1 MPGMILQILSFL
13 HNLTTMLFGIFISAF
28 FLGLRHNF
36 KNICTL
42 LLFSCFEGALYIC
55 VCPLFGADTADRLYA
70 LIIHLPLILFLTLYY
85 KFPALS
91 SCISVC
97 SAYLCCQL
105 SNWIGLLALAITD
118 LQWCYYLMRILI
130 TLVTY
135 LLLCTSVCRTTETI
149 FAKEKRE
156 LCIIGFLP
164 CAYYIFDYVCTKL
177 TNLLYSGNETI
188 VEFMGFAFCISYLC
202 FLFVYFREYENRQE
216 IKQYSDL
223 MEMRLSSIQKEI
235 EQVRKSEQM
244 LAILR
249 HDMRHHLSIIL
260 TQLRHDNTQQAID
273 YIREISNAYDDTV
286 ITSYCKDEM
295 INAVISIYQS
305 RFSDKGMAL
314 DCNICIGSS
323 LSCPDT
329 AVCTILSNAL
339 ENVMHAL
346 EKADIEDKRA
356 SLLMLQKRNHLLFQ
370 IENPL
375 QEIPKF
381 VDGMP
386 VSKQKGHGMGVKSIA
401 SYVEQLN
408 GTWQFSVADHSF
420 ILKIII

>member
-1 MPGMILQILSFL
+1 MLAMFLQILSFL

-28 FLGLRHNF
+28 FLGTKQNF
-36 KNICTL
+36 KNFCTL
-42 LLFSCFEGALYIC
+42 LSFSCFEGSLYIC
-55 VCPLFGADTADRLYA
+55 ICFLLGTATTDRLYA
-70 LIIHLPLILFLTLYY
+70 LIIHIPLILFLVLYY
-85 KFPALS
+85 EYSALS

-105 SNWIGLLALAITD
+105 SNWIGLLALALTGAP
-118 LQWCYYLMRILI
+118 WCYYAIRILT
-130 TLVTY
+130 TLATFF
-135 LLLCTSVCRTTETI
+135 LLCTYACHTTEAI

-164 CAYYIFDYVCTKL
+164 CAYYIFDYACTKL
-177 TNLLYSGNETI
+177 SDLLYSGNQTI
-188 VEFMGFAFCISYLC
+188 IEFMGFVFCISYLS

-223 MEMRLSSIQKEI
+223 VEMRLSSIQKEI

-249 HDMRHHLSIIL
+249 HDMRHHLNIIL

-273 YIREISNAYDDTV
+273 YIREISNAYDDTM
-286 ITSYCKDEM
+286 ITSYCKNEM
-295 INAVISIYQS
+295 VNSVISIYQS
-305 RFSDKGMAL
+305 RFSDKGIAL
-314 DCNICIGSS
+314 DCSISIGAN

-346 EKADIEDKRA
+346 EKTKLKDKRA
-356 SLLMLQKRNHLLFQ
+356 SLLMFQKRNHLLFQ
-370 IENPL
+370 IENPIE
-375 QEIPKF
+375 QIPKF

-386 VSKQKGHGMGVKSIA
+386 VSSQKGHGIGVKSIA
-401 SYVEQLN
+401 FYVDQLN
-408 GTWQFSVADHSF
+408 GTYHFSVSEHSF

>member
-1 MPGMILQILSFL
+1 MSLEVLSFL

-28 FLGLRHNF
+28 FLGLRHNS
-36 KNICTL
+36 KNVYTL
-42 LLFSCFEGALYIC
+42 LLFSCFEGALYIATSF
-55 VCPLFGADTADRLYA
+55 LLGADTADRLYA
-70 LIIHLPLILFLTLYY
+70 LIIHLPLILFLILYFKY
-85 KFPALS
+85 PVLS

-105 SNWIGLLALAITD
+105 SNWIGLLALAATGE
-118 LQWCYYLMRILI
+118 QWCYYLLRILT

-135 LLLCTSVCRTTETI
+135 FLLCTSVCRTTEAI

-164 CAYYIFDYVCTKL
+164 CVYYIFDYVCTKL
-177 TNLLYSGNETI
+177 SKLLYSGNETI

-223 MEMRLSSIQKEI
+223 MEIRLSSIQKEI
-235 EQVRKSEQM
+235 EQVRKSEHT

-249 HDMRHHLSIIL
+249 HDMRHHLNIIL
-260 TQLRHDNTQQAID
+260 TQLRHDNTRQAID
-273 YIREISNAYDDTV
+273 YIREISNSYDDTI
-286 ITSYCKDEM
+286 ITSYCKNEM
-295 INAVISIYQS
+295 INSVLSIYQS
-305 RFSDKGMAL
+305 RFSDKGITL
-314 DCNICIGSS
+314 DCNISLGAD
-323 LSCPDT
+323 LSCPDAT
-329 AVCTILSNAL
+329 VCTILSNAL

-346 EKADIEDKRA
+346 EKSNIEDKHA
-356 SLLMLQKRNHLLFQ
+356 SLLMFQKRNHLLFQ
-370 IENPL
+370 IENPV
-375 QEIPKF
+375 QQIPKF

-386 VSKQKGHGMGVKSIA
+386 VSNQKGHGMGVKSIVF
-401 SYVEQLN
+401 YVEQLN